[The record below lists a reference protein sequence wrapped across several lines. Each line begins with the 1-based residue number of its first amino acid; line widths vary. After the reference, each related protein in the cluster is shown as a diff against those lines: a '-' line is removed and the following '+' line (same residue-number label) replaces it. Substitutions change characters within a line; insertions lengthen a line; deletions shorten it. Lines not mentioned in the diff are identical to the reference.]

1 MRTVSGDQV
10 KLLTVVVALLA
21 LPMVASGEGAAP
33 SADELAKQLAN
44 PVASLTSVPFQLNWD
59 TGIGASGDGER
70 ETLNVQPVIPFTL
83 NDDWNLISR
92 TILPVVWQ
100 QDVVPGDGSQSG
112 LGDTVQSVFFS
123 PSKPTAG
130 GWILGGGPV
139 LLLPT
144 GADDFTVDQWGAG
157 PTGVALKQ
165 TESGWTYGILFNHL
179 WGFSN
184 SGRLDDVNATFLQPF
199 AANNIGRGRTV
210 SFNTESTYD
219 WNASQWTVPVNVSF
233 SQVLPIHGQLTSFQF
248 GARAY
253 LDKPDGGPDWGLRF
267 VFTMLF
273 PR

>member
-1 MRTVSGDQV
+1 MKRIA
-10 KLLTVVVALLA
+10 LLPWLLA
-21 LPMVASGEGAAP
+21 LPALAAAEGAAP

-59 TGIGASGDGER
+59 TGLGATGDGDR
-70 ETLNVQPVIPFTL
+70 VTLNVQPVVPFTL

-92 TILPVVWQ
+92 TILPVNWQ
-100 QDVVPGDGSQSG
+100 QDVVPGDSTQSG
-112 LGDTVQSVFFS
+112 LGDIVQSVFFS

-139 LLLPT
+139 LLLPV
-144 GADDFTVDQWGAG
+144 GAEDFTADQWAAG
-157 PTGVALKQ
+157 PTGVALRQ
-165 TESGWTYGILFNHL
+165 TEAGWTYGALFNHL

-199 AANNIGRGRTV
+199 LTKAVGKGR
-210 SFNTESTYD
+210 SYAINTEATYD
-219 WNASQWTVPVNVSF
+219 WNREQWTVPINVSA
-233 SQVLPIHGQLTSFQF
+233 SQVMPIKGQLLSFSL

-253 LDKPDGGPDWGLRF
+253 VEKPDGGPDWGLRF
-267 VFTMLF
+267 VVTLLY